1 MRIKSL
7 EHLLQLIGNKL
18 AFLRIN
24 KGYETIKE
32 FAAAFGL
39 PQIQYWRLEN
49 GKTNPTIGSLYKL
62 LRIHKISFKDF
73 FSDLHKVKQHLASR
87 ASEGNLKKT
96 DTRASQ

>member
-24 KGYETIKE
+24 KGYDTIKD

-49 GKTNPTIGSLYKL
+49 GRTNPTIGSLYKL
-62 LRIHKISFKDF
+62 MCIHKVNFKDF
-73 FSDLHKVKQHLASR
+73 FSDLDKAKQFLENR
-87 ASEGNLKKT
+87 VSERNLKS
-96 DTRASQ
+96 R